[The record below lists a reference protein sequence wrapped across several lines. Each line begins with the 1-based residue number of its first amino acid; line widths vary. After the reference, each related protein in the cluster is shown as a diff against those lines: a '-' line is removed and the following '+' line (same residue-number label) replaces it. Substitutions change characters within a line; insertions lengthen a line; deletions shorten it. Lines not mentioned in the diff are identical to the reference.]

1 MRSQVASCL
10 SPILVQDAFVAACMA
25 KNFPEAVK
33 LLSSG
38 ASVNAKGKTN
48 SYPSELVTPL
58 AAAVES
64 QYRPLVL
71 HLLSLGADTNGDRV
85 LEKAAFGDSADI
97 LQLLIDAGGDVNM
110 ASNGRAP
117 LVNAVRGN
125 HNRTAVMTVLL
136 AEPSLDLTITDTDR
150 KTAEEM
156 ASTLKKPAIVAM
168 IRVEVRT

>member
-1 MRSQVASCL
+1 MAAASL
-10 SPILVQDAFVAACMA
+10 LQQSLVAACTA

-38 ASVNAKGKTN
+38 ASVNAKGKSN
-48 SYPSELVTPL
+48 SYASEFVTPL

-71 HLLSLGADTNGDRV
+71 HLLSLGADVKHGRV
-85 LEKAAFGDSADI
+85 MEKAAFGDSADI

-136 AEPSLDLTITDTDR
+136 AEPSLDLTITDTDG

-168 IRVEVRT
+168 IRAEVRT